1 MSVVNPYFTSAFR
14 TMRGKFTKTDTID
27 AQMLALFVE
36 KINPESRKVANEI
49 EKELKELTS
58 RRNQL
63 ITMIVS
69 ERNRLRRVT
78 NQKIINSII
87 MLLIYLIA
95 KRKK

>member
-49 EKELKELTS
+49 EKELKEYNGTQKLDKKIEKS
-58 RRNQL
+58 RYN
-63 ITMIVS
+63 IS
-69 ERNRLRRVT
+69 
-78 NQKIINSII
+78 
-87 MLLIYLIA
+87 
-95 KRKK
+95 